1 MPRAARSPDPHAASR
16 PAAPLDKPAG
26 ATPRARADKR
36 TDTRTGTPP
45 HGETSAE
52 GIARSLTA
60 AIAAKKLPPGTWL
73 REEALGRVYAVSRT
87 KIRAALLLLSKDK
100 LIQTIPDKGAF
111 VSRPTVEEA
120 REVFAVRRLL
130 EAEVVRLFV
139 AGARRAD
146 FAALQK
152 HVRVER
158 DMHHAGSAGSLHEKL
173 LGDFHVV
180 LAEHAGNGVLAGLIR
195 ELVGRSSLITMLYQ
209 SDNDPACAS
218 DEHESFLR
226 LARSGDADAAVENM
240 MQHLRR
246 VEASLHL
253 ATDGPERPRDLGKA
267 LLE

>member
-1 MPRAARSPDPHAASR
+1 MSSLASYNRAMPRVPRSTAS
-16 PAAPLDKPAG
+16 PAAPVPA
-26 ATPRARADKR
+26 APAAERD
-36 TDTRTGTPP
+36 
-45 HGETSAE
+45 TSAE
-52 GIARSLTA
+52 GIAKALTA
-60 AIAAKKLPPGTWL
+60 AIAARKLPPGTWL

-111 VSRPTVEEA
+111 VSRPTVAEA

-130 EAEVVRLFV
+130 ESEVVRLFV
-139 AGARRAD
+139 KAGSMVD
-146 FAALQK
+146 YSALQ
-152 HVRVER
+152 HHIRTER
-158 DMHHAGSAGSLHEKL
+158 QMHEAGTEGSLQEKL

-180 LAEHAGNGVLAGLIR
+180 LAERAGNAVLAGLVR

-209 SDNDPACAS
+209 SDNDPSCAT

-226 LARSGDADAAVENM
+226 IARSGDAEAAVANM
-240 MQHLRR
+240 VQHLRR

-253 ATDGPERPRDLGKA
+253 SSDGPERPLDLVKA